1 VLAKTGGGYCYHALP
16 ESCLGI
22 AMKIADVGGR
32 ERYGLAGDIRVAA
45 SWLKG
50 DARVTEDD

>member
-1 VLAKTGGGYCYHALP
+1 
-16 ESCLGI
+16 
-22 AMKIADVGGR
+22 MKIADVGGR